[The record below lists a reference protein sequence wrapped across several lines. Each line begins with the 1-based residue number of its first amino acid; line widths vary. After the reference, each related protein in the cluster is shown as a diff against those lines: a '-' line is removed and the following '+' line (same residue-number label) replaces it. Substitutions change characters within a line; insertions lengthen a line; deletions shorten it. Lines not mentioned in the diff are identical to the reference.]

1 MGAGTFHSSD
11 TCIPQYIF
19 FLNTCGIDERGIGRP
34 ATEEGTN
41 GMEESEMPS
50 PKRCLVIEGWGGIQM
65 VGAGSSEGDLVREQ
79 RWEKGTRGLAR
90 WGLCR
95 WNEEE
100 GRALL
105 STATA
110 IWLKLK
116 WFYYCLTVTAASRT
130 THSKAQLCH
139 NSPETQSILQLTRAG
154 IKLADGIQVAY
165 QLTLNLRG

>member
-1 MGAGTFHSSD
+1 MGARTFHSSD
-11 TCIPQYIF
+11 TCVF
-19 FLNTCGIDERGIGRP
+19 LNTCFLNTCGIDEWGIERP
-34 ATEEGTN
+34 ATGEGTN

-50 PKRCLVIEGWGGIQM
+50 LKRCLVIEGWGGIQT

-110 IWLKLK
+110 IW
-116 WFYYCLTVTAASRT
+116 FHYCLTVAAASRT

-154 IKLADGIQVAY
+154 INLADGIQVAY